1 MQQGSVRLKND
12 IHDLALV
19 LDSRVRLVVIESWE
33 EQRVL
38 QTIGTLAVR
47 RAQTWYTWNHIDGLS
62 RLGFGADMDAEQDT
76 RDAETALEQIR
87 RAGEPALYVFCDV
100 HPFLDSPRIVR
111 LIKMLA
117 MATEK
122 VAPTLVLV
130 SHSVPLP
137 PELSRLAARISL
149 SMPSDEQLA
158 AIVREEATRWSEQ
171 NRGERV
177 RTDNQTLQQV
187 VRNLRGTTHEEAR
200 RLARKLIVDDG
211 AITQEDLPTLN
222 KAKFELLDMQGVLS
236 YEQDT
241 AHFADVGG
249 LSQLKRWLSER
260 EHAFNGDPSLKDT
273 PRGVL
278 LVGVQGA
285 GKSLAAKAVAGL
297 WGLPLLRLDVA
308 GLYNKY
314 IGETEKNLRDAL
326 QLADALEPCVL
337 WIDEIE
343 KGLAPEGGD
352 QGVSRRLLGTLLTWM
367 AERRS
372 RVFLVATSN
381 DVTQLPPEL
390 IRKGRIDEL
399 FFVDLPSAQVRA
411 DIFHIHLAKRE
422 LAVEQFDLPALAQA
436 SDGFSGAEIEQAVVS
451 AVYSAAAG
459 EQAVGNGH
467 VLKALSETSPL
478 SVVMAE
484 KLDALRAWAN
494 ERAVRAD

>member
-1 MQQGSVRLKND
+1 MQQWSVGLKND

-33 EQRVL
+33 EARVL
-38 QTIGTLAVR
+38 QTIATLAVR
-47 RAQTWYTWNHIDGLS
+47 RAQTYYTWNHIDGLS
-62 RLGFGADMDAEQDT
+62 RLGFGVDMDAEQDT

-87 RAGEPALYVFCDV
+87 RESEPALYVLCDL

-111 LIKMLA
+111 LLKSLA
-117 MATEK
+117 MASEK
-122 VAPTLVLV
+122 AAPTLILV
-130 SHSVPLP
+130 SHALPLP

-158 AIVREEATRWSEQ
+158 AIVRDEATRWSEQ

-200 RLARKLIVDDG
+200 RLARNLIVDDG

-222 KAKFELLDMQGVLS
+222 KAKFELLDMHGVLS
-236 YEQDT
+236 YEQQT
-241 AHFADVGG
+241 ARFAEVGG
-249 LSQLKRWLSER
+249 LKQLKRWLTER
-260 EHAFNGDPSLKDT
+260 ESAFNGNASIKDI

-343 KGLAPEGGD
+343 KGLAADGSD

-367 AERRS
+367 AERSS

-399 FFVDLPSAQVRA
+399 FFVDLPDAAIRA
-411 DIFHIHLAKRE
+411 DIFGIHLAKRE
-422 LAVEQFDLPALAQA
+422 LAAEQFDLAALALA
-436 SDGFSGAEIEQAVVS
+436 SDGFSGAEIEEAVVS
-451 AVYSAAAG
+451 AVYCAAAS
-459 EQAVGNGH
+459 EQLVKEEH

-484 KLDALRAWAN
+484 KLGALRAWAKD
-494 ERAVRAD
+494 RAVRAD